1 MHITEKMTICGLS
14 ELPPD
19 KSAGITHLLSILD
32 PGYPVP
38 DPFGKYDDHHRL
50 DLRFHDVLAN
60 SHHDEKPTEQIIHD
74 ILRFGLE
81 FMPKENEK
89 EQTHLLIH
97 CHMGISRSTAAMS
110 ILLAQHFPEATA
122 EKIFTRVR
130 KIRYIAWPNSL
141 MIKMADEIMGRN
153 GNLLEGLYR
162 HYAYQMDQLPDGFFN
177 GLRQYGRH
185 EEIEMAQKYARL
197 M

>member
-1 MHITEKMTICGLS
+1 MHITERMTICGLS

-38 DPFGKYDDHHRL
+38 DPFGRYDDHHRL
-50 DLRFHDVLAN
+50 DLRFLDVLAN

-74 ILRFGLE
+74 ILRFGRE
-81 FMPKENEK
+81 FMPKEHAI

-110 ILLAQHFPEATA
+110 ILLAQHFPEATPD
-122 EKIFTRVR
+122 EIFLR
-130 KIRYIAWPNSL
+130 IRNIRSIAWPNSL
-141 MIKMADEIMGRN
+141 MIKMADRIMGRN
-153 GNLLEGLYR
+153 GHLLEGLYR
-162 HYAYQMDQLPDGFFN
+162 HYAYQLNHLSEDFFN
-177 GLRQYGRH
+177 GLRQYGR
-185 EEIEMAQKYARL
+185 EQEIQIAKKYADL
-197 M
+197 I